1 MSGGYF
7 YPDYA
12 YHKVSGFAYEVEQ
25 AIENNDKEG
34 EDYHNFSPEVVEY
47 IKSQIPQMYK
57 VAEIMRAVDYLY
69 AADHG
74 EDSFMKVV
82 KEIEDKY
89 AYIS

>member
-1 MSGGYF
+1 MSGGNF

-25 AIENNDKEG
+25 EIENNNTG
-34 EDYHNFSPEVVEY
+34 EEDCHNFSPEVIEY

-57 VAEIMRAVDYLY
+57 VAEIMRAVDFLY

-82 KEIEDKY
+82 KEIEEKY
-89 AYIS
+89 L

>member
-82 KEIEDKY
+82 KEIEEKY
-89 AYIS
+89 ADIS

>member
-1 MSGGYF
+1 MSGGHF

-25 AIENNDKEG
+25 EITNNDTG
-34 EDYHNFSPEVVEY
+34 EEDCRNFSPEVIEY

-57 VAEIMRAVDYLY
+57 IAEIMRAVDYLY

-82 KEIEDKY
+82 KEIEKKY
-89 AYIS
+89 Q

>member
-1 MSGGYF
+1 MSGGHF

-25 AIENNDKEG
+25 EIENNNKEDEYG
-34 EDYHNFSPEVVEY
+34 YAHNYSPEVIEY

-57 VAEIMRAVDYLY
+57 VAEIMRAVDFLY

-82 KEIEDKY
+82 KEIEEKY
-89 AYIS
+89 L